1 MGNIMLSGRGNIVNM
16 DWIYG
21 TPKLRILRASLC
33 LIWTPAKMNVWPAIR
48 DMLVMLR
55 APGHVRGC
63 HSVIVNTPETCASC
77 QRHEKANT
85 ETSMGISD
93 ICHHQ
98 RSERIMLPLTSPQ
111 WRAETNQRLSPL
123 CVNIIVILQSLGQC
137 QCSLLSIDPSNDSTW
152 NETLILESF
161 YLLYMIIFV
170 LHYCN
175 NLLLPKIIFSLL
187 CFLPKLLPWD

>member
-48 DMLVMLR
+48 DMMVMLR

-63 HSVIVNTPETCASC
+63 HSVTVNTPETCASC

-85 ETSMGISD
+85 QTRMGISD

-123 CVNIIVILQSLGQC
+123 CVNIIALSSSSHWDNASAV
-137 QCSLLSIDPSNDSTW
+137 CSDPSNDLFW
-152 NETLILESF
+152 NPF
-161 YLLYMIIFV
+161 YL
-170 LHYCN
+170 CCQ
-175 NLLLPKIIFSLL
+175 K
-187 CFLPKLLPWD
+187 

>member
-77 QRHEKANT
+77 LRGTRKRIHRQGWEYQIFVTIRDQRG
-85 ETSMGISD
+85 SC
-93 ICHHQ
+93 CHWPAP
-98 RSERIMLPLTSPQ
+98 SEGR
-111 WRAETNQRLSPL
+111 RQRLSPL

-161 YLLYMIIFV
+161 YLLYMFISV

-175 NLLLPKIIFSLL
+175 NLLLPKLIFSLL